1 MEECLTYELSPYPM
15 LLFTDTGHMRLPQD
29 KPELAAHLIEKYAGL
44 IQADASMDTTV
55 MDGGALMHHVVWGK
69 RKRKKDEPK
78 PLVRDI
84 VKLYV
89 DKAKR
94 ESSTSSTII
103 VFDGYQRGSPKDHC
117 RKIGSPIRGL
127 EVDLDMGTPI
137 TSQQSVFLSNPD
149 NKSSLIGFVTE
160 ALEDAGMK
168 VVRCQAD
175 ADVTIAQTVF
185 TEELSMTLSM
195 MTCDSSSITKYCC

>member
-1 MEECLTYELSPYPM
+1 
-15 LLFTDTGHMRLPQD
+15 
-29 KPELAAHLIEKYAGL
+29 
-44 IQADASMDTTV
+44 
-55 MDGGALMHHVVWGK
+55 MHHVVWGK

-103 VFDGYQRGSPKDHC
+103 AFDGYQRGSPKDHC
-117 RKIGSPIRGL
+117 RKIRSPIRGL

-168 VVRCQAD
+168 VAQCQAD
-175 ADVTIAQTVF
+175 ADVTIA
-185 TEELSMTLSM
+185 
-195 MTCDSSSITKYCC
+195 

>member
-1 MEECLTYELSPYPM
+1 MEECLTYEFSPYPIS
-15 LLFTDTGHMRLPQD
+15 LITDTGHMRLLQD
-29 KPELAAHLIEKYAGL
+29 KSELAAHLIEKYAGL
-44 IQADASMDTTV
+44 IQADVNMNTTV
-55 MDGGALMHHVVWGK
+55 MALMHHVVWGK

-103 VFDGYQRGSPKDHC
+103 LFDGYPRGSPKDHC
-117 RKIGSPIRGL
+117 LKIRSPIRGL
-127 EVDLDMGTPI
+127 EVDLDMGKPI
-137 TSQQSVFLSNPD
+137 TTQQSVFLSNPD
-149 NKSSLIGFVTE
+149 NKSSLIDFVTE
-160 ALEDAGMK
+160 ALEDGRMK

-175 ADVTIAQTVF
+175 ADVTTAQTVF
-185 TEELSMTLSM
+185 TKALKGKSVRLWGMTP
-195 MTCDSSSITKYCC
+195 T